1 MERPGEKLNSVGIL
15 RQHSGDLPWQSVG
28 YTLGRGEVPLL
39 SIQDGILGHE
49 VPAFQQKSLLELVM
63 SVDYIGTSP
72 VNGMVMGSRTS
83 RQGRLCQVN
92 A

>member
-1 MERPGEKLNSVGIL
+1 MTCLDNQLVIHWGG
-15 RQHSGDLPWQSVG
+15 
-28 YTLGRGEVPLL
+28 GEVPLL

-49 VPAFQQKSLLELVM
+49 VPAFQQKSLFELVM

-72 VNGMVMGSRTS
+72 VNGMVMGSHMS
-83 RQGRLCQVN
+83 RQGRLCQVI

>member
-1 MERPGEKLNSVGIL
+1 MEHPGEKLNSGGIL
-15 RQHSGDLPWQSVG
+15 SQHSGDLPWQSVG

-49 VPAFQQKSLLELVM
+49 VPASQQKSLLELVV

-72 VNGMVMGSRTS
+72 VNGMAMGSHTS